1 MKSQYKPTS
10 FTAPQKLPS
19 YKSLIADYGIDI
31 EQYRIGTGKYA
42 YDKDT
47 LLSLYINIKKKEYDA
62 GASERFEKYKEEN
75 SKYLENED
83 FWEFEALQI
92 FIGDNP
98 FIEADA
104 HIEKGFADTEI
115 GDSCVIVGVISKIQK
130 KKDKNK
136 NQFCFINIYTS
147 RGLIEGVVWSSDYKK
162 YEDLLFKGSQVAIYG
177 AKSSDE
183 NITVN
188 SMKSFEKWC
197 KDRKLKG

>member
-1 MKSQYKPTS
+1 MYGEIKRNEFRK
-10 FTAPQKLPS
+10 TA
-19 YKSLIADYGIDI
+19 
-31 EQYRIGTGKYA
+31 T
-42 YDKDT
+42 
-47 LLSLYINIKKKEYDA
+47 N
-62 GASERFEKYKEEN
+62 RFQKYKDEN
-75 SKYLENED
+75 AKYLENED

-115 GDSCVIVGVISKIQK
+115 GDSCVIVGIISKIQK

-136 NQFCFINIYTS
+136 NQFCFINSYTS
-147 RGLIEGVVWSSDYKK
+147 NGLIEGVVWSSDYKK

-177 AKSSDE
+177 ATSSDE
-183 NITVN
+183 NLTVN
-188 SMKSFEKWC
+188 NMKSFEQWC